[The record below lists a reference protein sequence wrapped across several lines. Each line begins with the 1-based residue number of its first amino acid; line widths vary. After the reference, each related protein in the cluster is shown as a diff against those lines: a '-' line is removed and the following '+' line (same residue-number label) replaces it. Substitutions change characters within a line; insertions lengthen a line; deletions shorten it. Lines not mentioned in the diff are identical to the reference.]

1 MPKPRTEMGG
11 KNYISD
17 RLKGLRNEQ
26 SLSQRGLAN
35 EFQLLGYDI
44 GKDVIT
50 RIENNKRY
58 VTDIEIL
65 AIMKVFDVSADYLLG
80 IKDEKK

>member
-11 KNYISD
+11 KNYISNK
-17 RLKGLRNEQ
+17 LKELREERGM
-26 SLSQRGLAN
+26 SQRKLAG
-35 EFQLLGYDI
+35 EFQLLGFDI

-58 VTDIEIL
+58 VTDIEII
-65 AIMKVFDVSADYLLG
+65 AIMRVFHVSSDYLLG
-80 IKDEKK
+80 VKEGRE

>member
-11 KNYISD
+11 KNYISS
-17 RLKGLRNEQ
+17 RLKELRNERGM
-26 SLSQRGLAN
+26 SQRRLAG
-35 EFQLLGYDI
+35 EFQLLCYDI

-65 AIMKVFDVSADYLLG
+65 AIMQVFHVSSDYLLG
-80 IKDEKK
+80 VKEERE